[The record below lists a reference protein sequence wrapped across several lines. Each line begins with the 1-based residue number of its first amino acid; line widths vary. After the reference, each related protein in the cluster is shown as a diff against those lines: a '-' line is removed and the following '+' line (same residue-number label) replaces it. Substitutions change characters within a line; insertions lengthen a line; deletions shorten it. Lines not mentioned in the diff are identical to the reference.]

1 MFKFLTYDG
10 QWKEGKMNIIIPI
23 AIKRIAATLMIM
35 IDLFIPIQSSE
46 LPNGKIK
53 PVIPNPMTESFVIYI
68 SFLKK
73 NDCTNI
79 TIIKTATNTSIKAT
93 NRFSKA

>member
-1 MFKFLTYDG
+1 MST
-10 QWKEGKMNIIIPI
+10 MMPIRIIIT
-23 AIKRIAATLMIM
+23 AATLMIT

-46 LPNGKIK
+46 LPNGKMK
-53 PVIPNPMTESFVIYI
+53 PVIPKPISARNIINI

-79 TIIKTATNTSIKAT
+79 TIIKKATSTSISATNL
-93 NRFSKA
+93 FS